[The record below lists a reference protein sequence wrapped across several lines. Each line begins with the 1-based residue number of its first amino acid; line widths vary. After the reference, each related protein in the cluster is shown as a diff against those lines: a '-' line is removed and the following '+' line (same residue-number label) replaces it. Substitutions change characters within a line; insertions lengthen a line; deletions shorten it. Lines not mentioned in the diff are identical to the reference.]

1 MLNFRLIR
9 AVMRNSG
16 LSRAVWMFL
25 AVFVGCSV
33 LLALAEPGVGGFGNA
48 LWCCFEAATTIGF
61 GDVPVEG
68 MVGRIIVCVLSVVSI
83 FFLAVLTASV
93 VSYCSEL
100 MLARRNESLALF
112 MDRLEHLDELSP
124 EELKKLSAKVRA
136 LKGKRD

>member
-1 MLNFRLIR
+1 MLNFRLLR
-9 AVMRNSG
+9 AVMKNSG
-16 LSRAVWMFL
+16 LTRAVWMFL
-25 AVFVGCSV
+25 TAFVGCSA
-33 LLALAEPGVGGFGNA
+33 LLALVEPSVGGFSNA

-61 GDVPVEG
+61 GDVAVEG
-68 MVGRIIVCVLSVVSI
+68 AAGRIIVCALSVVSI

-112 MDRLEHLDELSP
+112 MDRLEHLDELSS
-124 EELKKLSAKVRA
+124 EELKELSSKVRA

>member
-1 MLNFRLIR
+1 M
-9 AVMRNSG
+9 
-16 LSRAVWMFL
+16 
-25 AVFVGCSV
+25 
-33 LLALAEPGVGGFGNA
+33 
-48 LWCCFEAATTIGF
+48 WCCFEAATTIGF

-68 MVGRIIVCVLSVVSI
+68 MVGRIIVCVLSVMSI